1 MKGDQSEKYRKFRRQ
16 GKREKAKIPA
26 RLKDC
31 NAGREITWDAETD
44 SECKVGSDRWWKG

>member
-1 MKGDQSEKYRKFRRQ
+1 MIKGRNIENSEGKVS
-16 GKREKAKIPA
+16 KREKAKIPA
-26 RLKDC
+26 RSKDC